1 MDDPHDPRH
10 VAVLLWGRAAVQLG
24 VAVGALETGLELKA
38 GGLQDDVLVVVKHGL
53 DYLLQCFIKDPTTYA
68 DPQGD
73 IYVYQVGNIERES
86 ARWFRPE
93 DVKVRPN
100 SIVASLSLPLQNGTS
115 GTALVSVMSSLSLV
129 VGSDGNVG

>member
-1 MDDPHDPRH
+1 M
-10 VAVLLWGRAAVQLG
+10 LLWGRAAVQLG

-100 SIVASLSLPLQNGTS
+100 SIVASLSLPLQNAKTS
-115 GTALVSVMSSLSLV
+115 GTALVSVVSDKDEV